1 MALSVGTV
9 FAGYTIE
16 AVAGSGGM
24 GTVYRAAHPRLP
36 RSDALKILSEEYS
49 RDEQIRRRFLREADV
64 AIKLDHPNIVTVYDR
79 GETDDG
85 RLWIAMQ
92 YVAGSDA
99 DKETRDGKMTPPRA
113 LHIIEEV
120 AAALD
125 YAHRRHILHRDVKP
139 ANFLLA
145 ANDDDNNDDHRDERV
160 FLADFGIARALD
172 EAAAGLTQTGIVMA
186 SIAFTAPESIKATGV
201 DHRADIYSLGCS
213 LYNLLTGKTPFSRSG
228 AGGMAG
234 VAAAHLFEP
243 PPRVSEYAPTLP
255 AALDTVIAKAMAKE
269 PDGRY
274 QSARELADAAR
285 QALTDVAPAPTAQP
299 QQDWFSTPPP
309 TDAPTP
315 ADEVTAELS
324 YPSEHFSGPN
334 ATAAPSAPQP
344 FTSLQAGLT
353 RRRRPGRRA
362 VIIGAVALVV
372 LLAAVT
378 ALLLRGPDAPRYQ
391 AQTLVHV
398 HGSTEVAAAP
408 RAVAALGPGDADAV
422 LSLGVQPVALTAPNG
437 RLPSWEQSALTGS
450 PPVLS
455 AIDTAAVAAARP
467 DLIIATGNI
476 DEATYGKLA
485 AIAPTITRPAD
496 AANQGWN
503 WQNQLTWIGR
513 ILGQQPKAEE
523 LIRSVHSLQGD
534 LSNQNPGLHGKS
546 IEAVTVSDAGVAEV
560 LTPSFAADYLESLGF
575 RYNPD
580 LARNPVDIGITRP
593 VADLARI
600 YQIETDVM
608 VVIRTDSEA
617 GRGGF
622 AGLPKPFATYAG
634 RMVIV
639 DDPNAVAAF
648 EEPGGYLATKYLDD
662 TLVSRLSTP

>member
-99 DKETRDGKMTPPRA
+99 DKEARNGQMSPSRA
-113 LHIIEEV
+113 IHIIDEV

-145 ANDDDNNDDHRDERV
+145 ANDDSDEANDERV
-160 FLADFGIARALD
+160 FLADFGIARAID
-172 EAAAGLTQTGIVMA
+172 EAAAGLTQTGFVMA

-243 PPRVSEYAPTLP
+243 PPRVTEYAPTLP
-255 AALDTVIAKAMAKE
+255 VALDAVVAKAMAKE

-274 QSARELADAAR
+274 QSARELADAAT
-285 QALTDVAPAPTAQP
+285 QALADVVPGPGPQP
-299 QQDWFSTPPP
+299 PDWFRPPSST
-309 TDAPTP
+309 AAATP

-324 YPSEHFSGPN
+324 YPSGFFSGPD
-334 ATAAPSAPQP
+334 ATAAPSRPQP
-344 FTSLQAGLT
+344 LTSPAEPT
-353 RRRRPGRRA
+353 RRLPSRRA
-362 VIIGAVALVV
+362 VIVGAAALVV
-372 LLAAVT
+372 VILAAVT
-378 ALLLRGPDAPRYQ
+378 ALLLRGPDEPRYQ

-398 HGSTEVAAAP
+398 HGSTEVAVAP

-422 LSLGVQPVALTAPNG
+422 LSLGVQPVVLTALNG
-437 RLPSWEQSALTGS
+437 RLPSWEQSALSGS

-455 AIDTAAVAAARP
+455 AIDTAVVAAARP
-467 DLIIATGNI
+467 DLIIATGDI
-476 DEATYGKLA
+476 DDATYGKLA
-485 AIAPTITRPAD
+485 AIAPTITRPTD

-513 ILGQQPKAEE
+513 ILGQQPKAAE

-546 IEAVTVSDAGVAEV
+546 IEAVRVSDTGVAEV

-580 LARNPVDIGITRP
+580 LARNPVDMGITRP

-600 YQIETDVM
+600 YQIETDVL

-639 DDPNAVAAF
+639 DEPNAVAAF
-648 EEPGGYLATKYLDD
+648 DDPGGYLATKYLDD
-662 TLVSRLSTP
+662 NLVGRLSTP

>member
-99 DKETRDGKMTPPRA
+99 DKEARDGQMSPSRA
-113 LHIIEEV
+113 IHIIDEV

-145 ANDDDNNDDHRDERV
+145 ANDDNDEANDERV

-172 EAAAGLTQTGIVMA
+172 EAAAGLTQTGFVMA

-243 PPRVSEYAPTLP
+243 PPRVTEYVPTLP
-255 AALDTVIAKAMAKE
+255 VALDAVVAKAMAKE

-274 QSARELADAAR
+274 QSARELADAAT
-285 QALTDVAPAPTAQP
+285 QALTGVVPAPTPQP
-299 QQDWFSTPPP
+299 QDWFRPPP
-309 TDAPTP
+309 STAAAATP
-315 ADEVTAELS
+315 ADEVTVELS
-324 YPSEHFSGPN
+324 YPSGFFSGPD
-334 ATAAPSAPQP
+334 ATAAPSRPQP
-344 FTSLQAGLT
+344 LTSPAEPT
-353 RRRRPGRRA
+353 RRRLPSRRA
-362 VIIGAVALVV
+362 VIIGAAALIVV
-372 LLAAVT
+372 ILAAVT
-378 ALLLRGPDAPRYQ
+378 ALVLRGPDEPRDQ

-398 HGSTEVAAAP
+398 HGSTEVAVLP

-437 RLPSWEQSALTGS
+437 RLPSWEQSALSGS

-455 AIDTAAVAAARP
+455 AIDTAAVAAAHP
-467 DLIIATGNI
+467 DLIIATGDI
-476 DEATYGKLA
+476 DDATYGKLA
-485 AIAPTITRPAD
+485 AIAPTITRPTD

-523 LIRSVHSLQGD
+523 LIRSVRSLQGD
-534 LSNQNPGLHGKS
+534 LSNQNPGAHGKS
-546 IEAVTVSDAGVAEV
+546 VEAVRVSDTGVAEV

-580 LARNPVDIGITRP
+580 LARNPVDIGTTRP

-639 DDPNAVAAF
+639 DEPNAVAAF
-648 EEPGGYLATKYLDD
+648 DDPGGYLATKYLDD
-662 TLVSRLSTP
+662 NLVSRLSTP

>member
-99 DKETRDGKMTPPRA
+99 DKETRDGQMTPSRA
-113 LHIIEEV
+113 LHIIDEV

-145 ANDDDNNDDHRDERV
+145 TNDDDDAAADERV

-186 SIAFTAPESIKATGV
+186 SIAFTAPESIKASGV

-234 VAAAHLFEP
+234 IAAAHLFEP
-243 PPRVSEYAPTLP
+243 PPRVTEYAPALP
-255 AALDTVIAKAMAKE
+255 VALDAVIAKAMAKE

-274 QSARELADAAR
+274 QSARELADATK
-285 QALTDVAPAPTAQP
+285 QALTDVVPAPNAQP
-299 QQDWFSTPPP
+299 QDWFRPPP
-309 TDAPTP
+309 ATTEPQP
-315 ADEVTAELS
+315 ADEVTDEISYLS
-324 YPSEHFSGPN
+324 DFFSGPN
-334 ATAAPSAPQP
+334 ATAAPRPPQP
-344 FTSLQAGLT
+344 LTAPAEPT
-353 RRRRPGRRA
+353 RRRRPSRRA
-362 VIIGAVALVV
+362 VIIGAAALVV
-372 LLAAVT
+372 VILAAVT
-378 ALLLRGPDAPRYQ
+378 TLLLRGPDEPRYQ

-398 HGSTEVAAAP
+398 HGSTEVAVAP

-422 LSLGVQPVALTAPNG
+422 LSLGIQPVALTAPNG
-437 RLPSWEQSALTGS
+437 RLPNWEQSALSGS

-467 DLIIATGNI
+467 DLIIATGDI
-476 DEATYGKLA
+476 DDATYGKLA
-485 AIAPTITRPAD
+485 AIAPTITRPAE

-523 LIRSVHSLQGD
+523 LIRSVNSLQGD
-534 LSNQNPGLHGKS
+534 LSNQNPGLRGKS
-546 IEAVTVSDAGVAEV
+546 VEAVRVSDSGVAEV

-580 LARNPVDIGITRP
+580 LARNPVDIGTTRP

-600 YQIETDVM
+600 YQIETDVL
-608 VVIRTDSEA
+608 VVIRTDAEA

-639 DDPNAVAAF
+639 DEPNAVAAF
-648 EEPGGYLATKYLDD
+648 DDPGGYLAIKFLDD
-662 TLVSRLSTP
+662 NLVSRLSTP

>member
-99 DKETRDGKMTPPRA
+99 DKEARNGQMSPSRA
-113 LHIIEEV
+113 IHIIDEV

-145 ANDDDNNDDHRDERV
+145 ANDDSDEANDERV
-160 FLADFGIARALD
+160 FLADFGIARAID
-172 EAAAGLTQTGIVMA
+172 EAAAGLTQTGFVMA

-243 PPRVSEYAPTLP
+243 PPRVTEYAPTLP
-255 AALDTVIAKAMAKE
+255 VALDAVVAKAMAKE

-274 QSARELADAAR
+274 QSARELADAAT
-285 QALTDVAPAPTAQP
+285 QALADVVPGPGPQP
-299 QQDWFSTPPP
+299 PDWFRPPSST
-309 TDAPTP
+309 AAATP

-324 YPSEHFSGPN
+324 YPSGFFSGPD
-334 ATAAPSAPQP
+334 ATAAPSRPQP
-344 FTSLQAGLT
+344 LTSPAEPT
-353 RRRRPGRRA
+353 RRLPSRRA
-362 VIIGAVALVV
+362 VIVGAAALVV
-372 LLAAVT
+372 VILAAVT
-378 ALLLRGPDAPRYQ
+378 TLLLRGPDEPRYQ
-391 AQTLVHV
+391 AQTLAHA
-398 HGSTEVAAAP
+398 HGSTEVAVAP

-437 RLPSWEQSALTGS
+437 RLPSWEQSALSGS

-467 DLIIATGNI
+467 DLIIATGDI
-476 DEATYGKLA
+476 DDATYGKLA
-485 AIAPTITRPAD
+485 AIAPTITRPTD

-513 ILGQQPKAEE
+513 ILGQQPRAEE
-523 LIRSVHSLQGD
+523 LIRSVRSLQGD
-534 LSNQNPGLHGKS
+534 LSNQNPGLRGKS
-546 IEAVTVSDAGVAEV
+546 IEAVRVSDTGVAEV
-560 LTPSFAADYLESLGF
+560 LTSSFAADYLESLGF

-580 LARNPVDIGITRP
+580 LARNPVDIGTTRP
-593 VADLARI
+593 VTDLARI
-600 YQIETDVM
+600 YQIECDVM

-639 DDPNAVAAF
+639 DEPNAVAAF
-648 EEPGGYLATKYLDD
+648 DDPGGYLATKYLDD
-662 TLVSRLSTP
+662 NLVSRLSTP